1 MFEGGMWI
9 IYLEMLAVLA
19 IAALI
24 VWWTLPRRKKPDADR
39 GDAAKPPGSGET

>member
-19 IAALI
+19 IGLLI
-24 VWWTLPRRKKPDADR
+24 VWWTLPRRKKPGADQN
-39 GDAAKPPGSGET
+39 AADPTADKEDR

>member
-19 IAALI
+19 IGALI
-24 VWWTLPRRKKPDADR
+24 VWWTMPRKKKPAASEGAD
-39 GDAAKPPGSGET
+39 GSSRDRNES